1 MIDTLHRLEKLQ
13 FHSFVQI
20 LATKKL
26 KTPLKKL
33 KTPAKYVQ
41 GVLFTDLPWKNR
53 RGDARPGRKCLSV

>member
-20 LATKKL
+20 LATKRL
-26 KTPLKKL
+26 KTPKKL

-53 RGDARPGRKCLSV
+53 CGDAWLGRKCLSV